1 MKLRG
6 AMRVLDFILSVFV
19 LFLLSP
25 VFLFICAILK
35 LTGEGEI
42 FYIQRR
48 IGKGGQEIGLI
59 KFATMIK
66 SSVDEGSGE
75 LTLPGDYRVLPVGKV
90 LRSSKL
96 NELPQLVNII
106 KGDMSLIGPRP
117 QTPQYFACFSHV
129 QASEIVKVT
138 PGLSGVSSIFFRDEE
153 RLFEGIDDPQAF
165 DRKVIMPFKGELETW
180 YVKNKGFWLDLYLFF
195 LTIAVVIFPTYEPA
209 WLRTKLP
216 AFPPPV
222 DELLRRRVYR

>member
-1 MKLRG
+1 
-6 AMRVLDFILSVFV
+6 MRFLDFIASVFA
-19 LFLLSP
+19 LLLLSP
-25 VFLFICAILK
+25 ILLLICVILK

-75 LTLPGDYRVLPVGKV
+75 LTLPGDYRILPVGKV
-90 LRSSKL
+90 LRKSKL
-96 NELPQLVNII
+96 NELPQLINIL
-106 KGDMSLIGPRP
+106 KGDMGLIGPRP
-117 QTPQYFACFSHV
+117 QTPRYFSCFSDD
-129 QASEIVKVT
+129 QANEIIKVR

-153 RLFEGIDDPQAF
+153 RLFQGVVDPHAF

-180 YVKNKGFWLDLYLFF
+180 YVRNRKWWLDLYLLL
-195 LTIAVVIFPTYEPA
+195 LTVIVVIFPRYEPA
-209 WLRTKLP
+209 WLKKKLP
-216 AFPPPV
+216 TFPQSV
-222 DELLRRRVYR
+222 DKLLKSRGYQ